1 MCISCAFHCFY
12 REIDNL
18 SLAEILDNHLKKYPN
33 LSEEGDY
40 FNSVHVRRNNIW
52 KDALR
57 AITKPSFTPTNR
69 MRVTFIGEPAVDE
82 GGPRRE
88 FFTLALGKMVEDRA
102 LFSGPPNCKVF
113 VHNVQG
119 IRNNIFYYAGLFV
132 ALSIVN
138 GGAGLECLSET
149 VYNYICHG
157 LTPGKLQCTI
167 DEIPDGRV
175 KDSMLKVQLRI

>member
-1 MCISCAFHCFY
+1 M
-12 REIDNL
+12 E
-18 SLAEILDNHLKKYPN
+18 NHLKKYPN
-33 LSEEGDY
+33 LNEEGDY
-40 FNSVHVRRNNIW
+40 FNTIHIRRNNIW

-57 AITKPSFTPTNR
+57 AITKPSFTPTNQ

-88 FFTLALGKMVEDRA
+88 FFTLALAKMVEDQA

-113 VHNVQG
+113 VHNAQG
-119 IRNNIFYYAGLFV
+119 VRNNIFYYAGLFV
-132 ALSIVN
+132 ALSIAN
-138 GGAGLECLSET
+138 GSPGLDCLSET

-157 LTPGKLQCTI
+157 LTPGNLQCTV

-175 KDSMLKVQLRI
+175 KDSMLKVQLFSIVCGFTSFHML

>member
-1 MCISCAFHCFY
+1 
-12 REIDNL
+12 
-18 SLAEILDNHLKKYPN
+18 
-33 LSEEGDY
+33 
-40 FNSVHVRRNNIW
+40 
-52 KDALR
+52 
-57 AITKPSFTPTNR
+57 